1 MFIFTILGPLGGGLS
16 RGEYLDD
23 PRSTPM
29 RLKLYLTFPQTKL
42 QLFISKCS
50 KLGLFFMTKC
60 IFSLFLFWVIFT
72 HHHPHIK
79 NQFLKKIAYRWFTP
93 TLFCTPWVI
102 PKHVLRVPTMGILY
116 FLLGGIQWCV
126 FYLMA
131 IGSWFHIYGWKRAF
145 LSFYARYRAKKSYC
159 PF

>member
-1 MFIFTILGPLGGGLS
+1 MSFDTFF
-16 RGEYLDD
+16 YLFDGIWAHGWPQDD

-29 RLKLYLTFPQTKL
+29 SLKLYLTFPQIKL
-42 QLFISKCS
+42 QLFIPKCS

-79 NQFLKKIAYRWFTP
+79 NQFLKKFAYRWFTP

-126 FYLMA
+126 
-131 IGSWFHIYGWKRAF
+131 IHNIKKRF
-145 LSFYARYRAKKSYC
+145 FGISPKY
-159 PF
+159 